1 MLRKFIID
9 YLSFSRKDRIA
20 IIALVLIVC
29 SVFLLPLLFTGYA
42 DSKKV
47 VSDTSWIKAMQN
59 LEQKQSDS
67 AAGYSNDYENNY
79 GGFQYDKRT
88 GSFTNKPKGEL
99 FYFDPN
105 TLSAEGWERLGI
117 REKTIHTIQNYLS
130 KGGKFRK
137 PEDVQKIYGLFP
149 DEYERIAPFI
159 KIESQPQG
167 FGNEPGY
174 SNLPAVGEKKTFPNT
189 PKYSVV
195 EVNTADTS
203 ALIALPGIGSKLA
216 QRIIGFRDKLG
227 GFYSVNQI
235 AETYGL
241 PDSTFQKIKQ
251 YLRAN
256 ADEIRKININTV
268 TIDEL
273 KSHPYIKWGLANPII
288 AFRKEHGTFAKIEDL
303 KKVMVIT
310 EDVYNKIAPYII
322 VQ

>member
-1 MLRKFIID
+1 
-9 YLSFSRKDRIA
+9 
-20 IIALVLIVC
+20 
-29 SVFLLPLLFTGYA
+29 
-42 DSKKV
+42 
-47 VSDTSWIKAMQN
+47 MQN

-67 AAGYSNDYENNY
+67 SASYSNDYENNY
-79 GGFQYDKRT
+79 GGFQYDKRS
-88 GSFTNKPKGEL
+88 GSFANKPRGEL

-105 TLSAEGWERLGI
+105 TLSPEGWERLGI

-159 KIESQPQG
+159 RIESQNQG
-167 FGNEPGY
+167 YGNEPGY
-174 SNLPAVGEKKTFPNT
+174 TNQPAIGEKKAFPNA

-195 EVNTADTS
+195 EVNTADTA

-216 QRIIGFRDKLG
+216 QRIISFRDKLG

-256 ADEIRKININTV
+256 ADEIRRININTA

-273 KSHPYIKWGLANPII
+273 KSHPYVKWSLANPIV
-288 AFRKEHGTFAKIEDL
+288 AYRKEHGPFVKVEEL

>member
-1 MLRKFIID
+1 M
-9 YLSFSRKDRIA
+9 
-20 IIALVLIVC
+20 ALVLCVFL
-29 SVFLLPLLFTGYA
+29 VFLLPLLFRGSA
-42 DSKKV
+42 DSKRI
-47 VSDTSWIKAMQN
+47 SGDTSWVKAIQS

-67 AAGYSNDYENNY
+67 TAGYSNDYENNY
-79 GGFQYDKRT
+79 GGIQYDKRS
-88 GSFTNKPKGEL
+88 GSFANKPKGVL

-105 TLSAEGWERLGI
+105 TLSREGWERLGI

-137 PEDVQKIYGLFP
+137 SEDVQKIYGLFP

-159 KIESQPQG
+159 KIESQTQG
-167 FGNEPGY
+167 LGNEPGY
-174 SNLPAVGEKKTFPNT
+174 SNQPAVGEKKTFPNT

-195 EVNTADTS
+195 EVNTADTA

-251 YLRAN
+251 YLRVS
-256 ADEIRKININTV
+256 ADEITRININTA

-273 KSHPYIKWGLANPII
+273 KSHPYIKWSLANPIL
-288 AFRKEHGTFAKIEDL
+288 AYRKEHGPFVKIEDL

-310 EDVYNKIAPYII
+310 EDVYYKIVPYLI